1 MSGTLVD
8 SSNLIQ
14 FLTTGEAP
22 PPAGLTERTE
32 KTEKPAAVE
41 PKPAAASDATV
52 AKTEVDDTQATAI
65 EVEPEDV
72 EGEDGLTPRQKRE
85 LTEKM
90 RKAIGAKHR
99 ALKEA
104 EEFAGDQYRER
115 RLAEQR
121 AERAERELVR
131 LQAQAQP
138 PSATEEVAAP
148 ARTNFASEQEYQ
160 DALIDFKV
168 DQKLKVKQA
177 EEATARQAAQMEA
190 IRAQASARIA
200 AAIEAVP
207 DFTEVTEAADIEVP
221 PYIAGYMQ
229 ESELFAELG
238 YHFAKHPDVLERLG
252 KLSPAKAL
260 VEVGKLET
268 TLKPFT
274 AARPAKPN
282 GHDTSASAPAV
293 PIKPR
298 APAPI
303 TPVDSSG
310 SQVERD
316 PRDMTYEESKR
327 DWERK
332 KKVNLYAR
340 KRH

>member
-1 MSGTLVD
+1 MKNGTVLD
-8 SSNLIQ
+8 QSNIVE
-14 FLTTGEAP
+14 FLTTGEATQ
-22 PPAGLTERTE
+22 PAGLTSRAQPTE
-32 KTEKPAAVE
+32 GKPQEEGKTAPDTKVAPDAKVE
-41 PKPAAASDATV
+41 
-52 AKTEVDDTQATAI
+52 ATAS
-65 EVEPEDV
+65 PEAEDDV
-72 EGEDGLTPRQKRE
+72 EGEDGITPRQKRE

-121 AERAERELVR
+121 AERAERELAR
-131 LQAQAQP
+131 AQAQSKP
-138 PSATEEVAAP
+138 EVRDETQAPSRA
-148 ARTNFASEQEYQ
+148 NFQTDQEYQ
-160 DALIDFKV
+160 DALIDYRV
-168 DQKLKVKQA
+168 DQKLKAKESAGEIKRQ
-177 EEATARQAAQMEA
+177 EAHFEQ
-190 IRAQASARIA
+190 IRSQASARIA

-207 DFTEVTEAADIEVP
+207 DFAEVTEAADVEVP

-238 YHFAKHPDVLERLG
+238 YHFAKNPDVLERLS

-274 AARPAKPN
+274 SEPANPN
-282 GHDTSASAPAV
+282 GHDKSAEKPAA
-293 PIKPR
+293 KPR

-310 SQVERD
+310 REVKKDEREMD
-316 PRDMTYEESKR
+316 TREAIAEWQAKR
-327 DWERK
+327 
-332 KKVNLYAR
+332 KVNLYAR
-340 KRH
+340 QRH

>member
-1 MSGTLVD
+1 MKNGTVLD
-8 SSNLIQ
+8 QSNIVE
-14 FLTTGEAP
+14 FLTTGEATQ
-22 PPAGLTERTE
+22 PAGLTSRNQPAEAKEPKQVTQE
-32 KTEKPAAVE
+32 EGKTAVE
-41 PKPAAASDATV
+41 AKAAPESKVQETAS
-52 AKTEVDDTQATAI
+52 
-65 EVEPEDV
+65 PEAEDDV

-85 LTEKM
+85 LTDKM

-121 AERAERELVR
+121 AERAERELAR
-131 LQAQAQP
+131 TQAQSQP
-138 PSATEEVAAP
+138 QTTQETDKPP
-148 ARTNFASEQEYQ
+148 ARENFKSDQEYQ
-160 DALIDFKV
+160 DAVIDYRV
-168 DQKLKVKQA
+168 DVKLKAK
-177 EEATARQAAQMEA
+177 AAQDAQAQQASQQDA

-238 YHFAKHPDVLERLG
+238 YHFAKNPEILERLA

-268 TLKPFT
+268 TLKPFSKT
-274 AARPAKPN
+274 QAAQGEKPAAAR
-282 GHDTSASAPAV
+282 S
-293 PIKPR
+293 R

-310 SQVERD
+310 RQVKKDEREMD
-316 PRDMTYEESKR
+316 TREAIDEWQAKR
-327 DWERK
+327 
-332 KKVNLYAR
+332 KVNLYAR
-340 KRH
+340 QRH